1 MAVRAIRRWPLWSR
15 PYVHWFLKDCKKARG
30 HVRRARD
37 ILAPVIAAR
46 KETIA
51 QSQKTGREADLPS
64 DVITWT
70 YLSQAKEDKKG
81 VTEVYHP
88 ADFQLS
94 LNMAS
99 VHTTSDLFSN
109 VLFQLARHPEWI
121 EPLHREAKEAL
132 GDGKWEKQSL
142 YHMKLADSMMKET
155 QRMKPLGIREF
166 FISLSLNCRSKRR
179 SNATTNNETNSSLPP
194 LRPRGRHP
202 PRQHLHPQRYH
213 DRNQHV
219 SHVGSQILPQPQ
231 RVAARPLP

>member
-1 MAVRAIRRWPLWSR
+1 MPTLGQIIAQIGTRIFLGPELCRNPAWQENAKGYTINVFMAVRAIRRWPLWSR

-30 HVRRARD
+30 HVRRARE

-51 QSQKTGREADLPS
+51 QAQKKGREADLPS

-109 VLFQLARHPEWI
+109 VLFQLARHTEWI
-121 EPLHREAKEAL
+121 EPLHREAKEAF

-155 QRMKPLGIREF
+155 QRMKPLGIRK
-166 FISLSLNCRSKRR
+166 SLSSPSFRLNWKWRI
-179 SNATTNNETNSSLPP
+179 
-194 LRPRGRHP
+194 
-202 PRQHLHPQRYH
+202 
-213 DRNQHV
+213 D
-219 SHVGSQILPQPQ
+219 
-231 RVAARPLP
+231 